1 MAKLSTKA
9 RKKLPDKSFC
19 GPGRTYPVPDISH
32 ARNALARVAQFGT
45 EAEQARVRRCVERKY
60 PSLKKEE

>member
-1 MAKLSTKA
+1 MATLTTKA
-9 RKKLPDKSFC
+9 RKKLSDSAFC

-45 EAEQARVRRCVERKY
+45 EAEQSRVRRCVEKKF
-60 PSLKKEE
+60 PSLKKAE